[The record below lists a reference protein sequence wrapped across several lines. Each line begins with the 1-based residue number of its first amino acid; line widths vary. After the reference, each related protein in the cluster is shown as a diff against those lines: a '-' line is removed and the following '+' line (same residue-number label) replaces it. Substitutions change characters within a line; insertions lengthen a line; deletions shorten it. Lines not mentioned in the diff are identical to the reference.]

1 MECNNN
7 CAEFNNQ
14 GFLTQMIIQNVSCK
28 IHIPDKSIRSVKN
41 RIDSLPMNLIITGP
55 VYKSNYYWPCV

>member
-14 GFLTQMIIQNVSCK
+14 GFLTQMIIQNVS
-28 IHIPDKSIRSVKN
+28 IRSVKN

-55 VYKSNYYWPCV
+55 VYESNYYWPCV